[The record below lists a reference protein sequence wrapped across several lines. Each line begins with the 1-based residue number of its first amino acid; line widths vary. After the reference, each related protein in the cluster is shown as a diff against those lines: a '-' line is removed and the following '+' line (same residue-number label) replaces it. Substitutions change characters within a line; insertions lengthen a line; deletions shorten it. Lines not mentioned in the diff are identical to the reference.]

1 MHLTRR
7 RDNGG
12 YGTISS
18 DPFLAETHG
27 TLATKAEIETERTR
41 EDRGDGGRKVPCRR
55 ENPRVNGT
63 NTPRTRP
70 RLVWDYDSDP
80 AE

>member
-12 YGTISS
+12 HGTISS

-27 TLATKAEIETERTR
+27 TLATKAETETGRTRDRERIGATAVVKFLAEERTL
-41 EDRGDGGRKVPCRR
+41 E
-55 ENPRVNGT
+55 
-63 NTPRTRP
+63 
-70 RLVWDYDSDP
+70 
-80 AE
+80 